1 MSGLPDPSRTR
12 VTLSPV
18 RIAAATFLVG
28 ALVTI
33 CAFAAIGSH
42 AHPAPP
48 RTVLDLG
55 DSLSVGTDPYLRP
68 RLRAYRIQRH
78 YDIGLHAYD
87 AATIVTG
94 MERSLPSVLVVSAG
108 TNDDPRIVSTFE
120 RAIATILAT
129 AGRTRCVVWP
139 TIARPPAVGKS
150 YDGLN
155 RALARAAARH
165 PNLVLVG
172 WAWRVR
178 LHPRWLSADG
188 VHVSAEGYRARAAA
202 IADAVTARC
211 AQ

>member
-1 MSGLPDPSRTR
+1 
-12 VTLSPV
+12 V
-18 RIAAATFLVG
+18 RIAAATLFAS
-28 ALVTI
+28 ALGVI
-33 CAFAAIGSH
+33 CALAAPGSQ
-42 AHPAPP
+42 AHSAAS

-68 RLRAYRIQRH
+68 RLRAFRIQRH

-87 AATIVTG
+87 AATIVAG
-94 MERSLPSVLVVSAG
+94 MEQSLPTVLVVSAG

-155 RALARAAARH
+155 RALVRAAARR

-178 LHPRWLSADG
+178 LHPRWLAADG
-188 VHVSAEGYRARAAA
+188 VHVSAEGYRARASA
-202 IADAVTARC
+202 IAEAVTKRC